1 MVRRSSIGEEAR
13 GDMKVKGQW
22 AVQKAQ
28 QITSEEA
35 SKQASIGCEPTAD
48 VVSRNTPL
56 SAHPRRNHLRIH
68 CLQKAGQDG
77 VVQFSWWT
85 RVNAEP
91 KLKVLLLQ
99 READE
104 ALQRL

>member
-28 QITSEEA
+28 QITSEQE
-35 SKQASIGCEPTAD
+35 SKQASIGSEPTAD
-48 VVSRNTPL
+48 VVSRDTPL
-56 SAHPRRNHLRIH
+56 SAHPRGNDREHHLRIH

-77 VVQFSWWT
+77 VVQFS
-85 RVNAEP
+85 
-91 KLKVLLLQ
+91 
-99 READE
+99 
-104 ALQRL
+104 